1 MAIEVRIIEP
11 DEFPAWVALMNL
23 AFFFD
28 GDADAQAEFNRPFTD
43 LSRVFAAF
51 DDDCLVGTL
60 RSFATEL
67 TTPGGVTLSASALTG
82 VAVASTHRRRGLM
95 TAMCTVELR
104 ASVERGEPIS
114 ILIASEYPIYGR
126 FGFGPSTWHATYTV
140 DTGAARFVRPAAGCV
155 ELVEPTALREQVTR
169 LYESFRLDRP
179 GAISR
184 RPHWWD
190 LNLGIVTPPGGPRWK
205 GRMVFYSSEEGEPA
219 GYARYHIEAVRD
231 GRQLKNTLVIDELLA
246 LTPAAYGRLWQY
258 CCEVDLIAT
267 VRAPDRC
274 VEEPLPWLLTD
285 ARGPAG
291 ALGRLRVGPRAGC
304 REGACRSSVRWRRPV
319 SHRGGGRPRLH
330 RRAVRAGRWPRWGH
344 LPPDGGERG
353 CSAAS
358 PGAGGGVPGR
368 GAAASSGGR
377 GLGRGAA
384 PGRPSDRGCPVPLR
398 CHALVHHMVLSAAA
412 AKCLRG
418 ARH

>member
-285 ARGPAG
+285 ARAVRQVHWADFVWVRVLDVERALAGRRYAGEGRLVIEVVDDLDFTAGRYVLAGGPDGATCHRTEASADVVLPVQ
-291 ALGRLRVGPRAGC
+291 ALG
-304 REGACRSSVRWRRPV
+304 
-319 SHRGGGRPRLH
+319 
-330 RRAVRAGRWPRWGH
+330 
-344 LPPDGGERG
+344 
-353 CSAAS
+353 AAFL
-358 PGAGGGVPGR
+358 GGVPLRLLADAGWVEEQR
-368 GAAASSGGR
+368 PGALLTA
-377 GLGRGAA
+377 
-384 PGRPSDRGCPVPLR
+384 D
-398 CHALVHHMVLSAAA
+398 ALFRSAVTPW
-412 AKCLRG
+412 CTTWF
-418 ARH
+418 